1 MKEAAALVR
10 TPRGVVALNAAAD
23 ASGAEI
29 LALEAR
35 YAALWRL
42 YVFVPDELVARTAEP
57 ARQIFGYPSEH
68 PSGEGRGEGT
78 LLQ

>member
-10 TPRGVVALNAAAD
+10 TPRGVVALNAVD
-23 ASGAEI
+23 DESGAEI
-29 LALEAR
+29 QALEAR

-42 YVFVPDELVARTAEP
+42 YVFVPDEFVARTAEA

-68 PSGEGRGEGT
+68 QGR
-78 LLQ
+78 LLPLSP